1 MFVGLYR
8 LHSLNLPLPG
18 AFIDLLRINNDSC
31 LVLTMPHDLE
41 SCSAA
46 WMDSSMAA
54 ELGDCSVAR
63 WVLMMGLDLEFC
75 SAVLTD

>member
-1 MFVGLYR
+1 MFVGLYH

-18 AFIDLLRINNDSC
+18 AFIDLLRINYDSC
-31 LVLTMPHDLE
+31 LLVLMMAHDLE

-54 ELGDCSVAR
+54 CGVGRFVGRTL
-63 WVLMMGLDLEFC
+63 GLDDDG
-75 SAVLTD
+75 A